1 MSPGIISLVIFAA
14 ILHAS
19 WNALAKKSS
28 EPLFGI
34 GSFRLVCAAMALC
47 CIPFVELP
55 ARESWWALVLSTLV
69 HSAYY
74 FTAASSLKTADL
86 SQVYPLYRGISPL
99 LVAAL
104 SAWFANEWLNGI
116 QWLAIV
122 IITTGLLSIA
132 WHPDIRG
139 RLSRQALY
147 WGLTTSVLIAT
158 YTVVDGMGV
167 RVAGNPLSY
176 IFWLFALEAIP
187 IGAYLFLLKRREFY
201 TYLVENYKTSIA
213 GGVASAVAY
222 GLVIYAMSLGAIA
235 LVSSLRESS
244 VIFAAIIGSLFL
256 GEPFGR
262 RRILA
267 SCLVVIGVIVIR
279 LAA

>member
-1 MSPGIISLVIFAA
+1 M
-14 ILHAS
+14 
-19 WNALAKKSS
+19 AKKSS

-34 GSFRLVCAAMALC
+34 GSFRLVCAAGAVC

-55 ARESWWALVLSTLV
+55 APESWWALVFSTLV
-69 HSAYY
+69 HSVYY
-74 FTAASSLKTADL
+74 FTAAASLKTADL

-104 SAWFANEWLNGI
+104 SAWFANEWLNGT
-116 QWLAIV
+116 QWLAIL

-147 WGLTTSVLIAT
+147 WGLATSVLIAT

-176 IFWLFALEAIP
+176 IFWLFALEALP
-187 IGAYLFLLKRREFY
+187 IGTYLFLLKRREFS